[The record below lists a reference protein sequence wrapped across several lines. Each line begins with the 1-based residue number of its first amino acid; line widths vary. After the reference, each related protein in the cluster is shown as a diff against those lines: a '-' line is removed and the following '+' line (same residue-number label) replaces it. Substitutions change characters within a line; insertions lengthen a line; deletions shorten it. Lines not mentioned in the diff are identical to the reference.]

1 MKTINLTLPL
11 FIVMF
16 IISFESFWSLL
27 FSCSALH
34 SQPFKNKLQPLSRLT
49 SAVQNFSLPVQLFC
63 EPFSRSTSKIF
74 PSHSAVRHHP
84 FKNFLQPFSHST
96 YLVWTV
102 CGPVS
107 YPFTC
112 RAFSHSNRYCK
123 ECFRVTGYIFVDCH
137 GHCYDF
143 YDRQMLLIWQVTD
156 QVQIIFTKC
165 GQILL

>member
-1 MKTINLTLPL
+1 MKVFDSCYSVVQPFTASHSKTNYSYSAVWL
-11 FIVMF
+11 
-16 IISFESFWSLL
+16 LL
-27 FSCSALH
+27 FKNFPC
-34 SQPFKNKLQPLSRLT
+34 PF
-49 SAVQNFSLPVQLFC
+49 NFSV
-63 EPFSRSTSKIF
+63 
-74 PSHSAVRHHP
+74 SHSAV
-84 FKNFLQPFSHST
+84 QPQKFSRAVQLFDIIHSKIFFSHSM
-96 YLVWTV
+96 YLFWTV